1 MTDRDDECELGYW
14 IGKPHWGNEYAP
26 EAAGRL
32 IEHGFLDL
40 GMRTIWCGYYDGN
53 SKSRI
58 VQEKLGFVFHHTC
71 DEVDVPLLNEVRIGH
86 TNILTRKHWLS
97 GKMKNALYDQLAR
110 DYCCDAADI
119 YSSDNIFSEYRQ
131 IEGQRRFKG
140 QEKCPLKIAVIN
152 GKLLFTGRREIV
164 EECRKR
170 YENAS
175 GKWFMDIE
183 NFRELDSILSRYG
196 CKLKSAHPFYLPTEL
211 SEQAARK
218 DNTDKT
224 VDSMIKEDFNLV
236 RYTGDEILQ
245 FKGDDR
251 WDEAFCFDDNTPDV
265 LAVAAVS
272 DGEIIGM
279 AGASA
284 DSDDF
289 WQIGINVVQEA
300 EGRHV
305 GTSLVSELTM
315 DILRSGRIP
324 YYGTGMSHIVS
335 QRVAAAAGYDVFW
348 FELLAGK

>member
-1 MTDRDDECELGYW
+1 
-14 IGKPHWGNEYAP
+14 
-26 EAAGRL
+26 
-32 IEHGFLDL
+32 
-40 GMRTIWCGYYDGN
+40 MRTIWCGYYDGN

-97 GKMKNALYDQLAR
+97 GKMKNSLYDQLAR

-140 QEKCPLKIAVIN
+140 QEKCPLKIAVVN

-164 EECRKR
+164 DECRKR

-183 NFRELDSILSRYG
+183 KFRELDSILSSYG

-211 SEQAARK
+211 SEQAVRK
-218 DNTDKT
+218 DTTDKLI
-224 VDSMIKEDFNLV
+224 DSKFKEDFNLV

-251 WDEAFCFDDNTPDV
+251 WNEAFCFDDNTPDV

-289 WQIGINVVQEA
+289 WQIGINVVQDA

-315 DILRSGRIP
+315 DILRCGRIP
-324 YYGTGMSHIVS
+324 YYGTGMSHIAS

>member
-1 MTDRDDECELGYW
+1 M
-14 IGKPHWGNEYAP
+14 
-26 EAAGRL
+26 
-32 IEHGFLDL
+32 
-40 GMRTIWCGYYDGN
+40 
-53 SKSRI
+53 
-58 VQEKLGFVFHHTC
+58 
-71 DEVDVPLLNEVRIGH
+71 
-86 TNILTRKHWLS
+86 TRKHWLS
-97 GKMKNALYDQLAR
+97 EKMNNSLYDQLAR

-140 QEKCPLKIAVIN
+140 QEKCPLKIAVVN

-183 NFRELDSILSRYG
+183 KFRELDSILSRYG

-211 SEQAARK
+211 SEQAVRK
-218 DNTDKT
+218 DTTDKT

-251 WDEAFCFDDNTPDV
+251 WCEAFCFEDNTPDV

-289 WQIGINVVQEA
+289 WQLGINVVQEA

-305 GTSLVSELTM
+305 GTSLVSELTK
-315 DILRSGRIP
+315 DILRCGKIP
-324 YYGTGMSHIVS
+324 YYGTGMSHIAS